1 MELVAVPAD
10 EEVEPLEGLLV
21 LDELELPLGLLVLGL
36 LVLGLLE
43 LELELELVLG
53 LLELELE
60 LGLLEEVVLVL
71 DFFVLL
77 SELVEDDS
85 EFAGIPL
92 DRVIALV
99 SAVLSVVS
107 KSAA

>member
-21 LDELELPLGLLVLGL
+21 LDKLELPLGLLVLGL

-43 LELELELVLG
+43 LELELVLG
-53 LLELELE
+53 LLELEVE
-60 LGLLEEVVLVL
+60 LGLPEEVVLVL

>member
-43 LELELELVLG
+43 LELELVLG
-53 LLELELE
+53 LLELEVE
-60 LGLLEEVVLVL
+60 LGLPEEVVLVL